1 MLLSDHFS
9 RQSFTPSVLS
19 FKACHMCPMPVTDT
33 IMGQEYSQPLV
44 SHAPTISP
52 ASART
57 KLLHQ
62 PFPIQIETNNIKSTT
77 MEDHDPIVEV
87 SNLERDYLDERVD
100 STPNNDDCPGDTGD
114 IDMSD
119 ETQQLSDTF
128 EQHPQQPSN
137 KYDLRPGR
145 QPKRTLL
152 STWVDGDLTGDFDP
166 REESRRT
173 IAWRKRARYSHR
185 KKTNWN
191 LGQHANGPSINTSLL
206 EKPMP
211 CLRLTFSTSLGKAR
225 FSELDSK
232 LEQQVKPARDNFT
245 AGYQLRRRDG
255 VGGGSSLKATGSDS
269 TGLRVISSEPLC
281 DYSNHPVARGCITCL
296 AMGRECSLLKNEHSW
311 PCDDCEEEEND
322 CELVEVSVSSFSEQ
336 ESESDN
342 VHRNPSLNRHAHIV
356 NSGVR
361 KRNGLCVRSNTVRI
375 LLTTAVVAR
384 DASAI
389 ATTLVSQ
396 ALDRD
401 RLVRG
406 PALLQTE
413 RP

>member
-1 MLLSDHFS
+1 MLLSDHIS
-9 RQSFTPSVLS
+9 RQSFIPSVLS
-19 FKACHMCPMPVTDT
+19 FKACHMCPRPVTDT

-52 ASART
+52 SSART
-57 KLLHQ
+57 KPLHQ
-62 PFPIQIETNNIKSTT
+62 PSLIQIETTHNKSTT
-77 MEDHDPIVEV
+77 MEDHDPIGDV
-87 SNLERDYLDERVD
+87 SNLERDYQAERVN
-100 STPNNDDCPGDTGD
+100 STNDDCPGDTGD

-166 REESRRT
+166 REEGRRSN
-173 IAWRKRARYSHR
+173 AWRKRARYSHQ

-191 LGQHANGPSINTSLL
+191 LGQHVNGPSIDTNLL
-206 EKPMP
+206 EQPMP
-211 CLRLTFSTSLGKAR
+211 CLRLTLSTSSGKAR
-225 FSELDSK
+225 FSELGSK

-255 VGGGSSLKATGSDS
+255 VAGGSSLKAISPGS

-281 DYSNHPVARGCITCL
+281 DYSNHPVARGCVNCL

-322 CELVEVSVSSFSEQ
+322 CELVEVSVSSFTEQ
-336 ESESDN
+336 KSKSDN
-342 VHRNPSLNRHAHIV
+342 AHRNPSLNWHAHIV

-361 KRNGLCVRSNTVRI
+361 KRNGLCVRSNTARI

-384 DASAI
+384 DASTI
-389 ATTLVSQ
+389 TTTLASQ

-406 PALLQTE
+406 SALPQME
-413 RP
+413 RPW